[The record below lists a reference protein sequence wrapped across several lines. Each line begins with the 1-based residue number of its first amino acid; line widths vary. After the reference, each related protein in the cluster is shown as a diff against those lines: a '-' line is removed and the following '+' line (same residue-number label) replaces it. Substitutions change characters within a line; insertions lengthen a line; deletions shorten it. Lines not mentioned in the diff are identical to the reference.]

1 MTIQDLGSIGELV
14 AAIATIATLV
24 YLAIQIRAN
33 TTALRSESRG
43 RLHAGGMT
51 HASVIGGSPQAADVF
66 TRGLGDYHG
75 LAPAEATQFQ
85 FLFSMLVSTADE
97 AHHSYELG
105 LSDRDWHQT
114 NTTAVFRLLKTP
126 GGREFWRLNGATFS
140 PGFQKSVNE
149 HLSQS
154 S

>member
-33 TTALRSESRG
+33 TTALRLESRG

-85 FLFSMLVSTADE
+85 FLFSMLV
-97 AHHSYELG
+97 
-105 LSDRDWHQT
+105 
-114 NTTAVFRLLKTP
+114 TP

-140 PGFQKSVNE
+140 PGFQKSVNQ

>member
-33 TTALRSESRG
+33 TTALRLESRG

-97 AHHSYELG
+97 AHYSYELG
-105 LSDRDWHQT
+105 LSDRDWHQSAT
-114 NTTAVFRLLKTP
+114 GVLRLLKAP
-126 GGREFWRLNGATFS
+126 GGREFWRLNSATFS
-140 PGFQKSVNE
+140 PGFQKFVNQ